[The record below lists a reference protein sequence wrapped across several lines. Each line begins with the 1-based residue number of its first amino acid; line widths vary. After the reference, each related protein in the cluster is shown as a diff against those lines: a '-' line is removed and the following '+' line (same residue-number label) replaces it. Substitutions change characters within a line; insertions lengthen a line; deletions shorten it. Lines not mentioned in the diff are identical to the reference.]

1 MSTPLSPS
9 EFDVFAR
16 FLKLRSGIVI
26 TPDKTYLLESRL
38 QPVARKWNLEDLRG
52 IARKLSGMPE
62 QRLLDD
68 VVDAMTTN
76 ETLFFRDQNPFDSLK
91 NYVLPT
97 LTDKGR
103 RARKIRIWSA
113 ACSSGQEAYSIAMLL
128 AEEKVKYAGCTFEIV
143 GTDISREIL
152 AKAQSGIF
160 SQFEVQRGLP
170 IQYLVKYFVKDG
182 DRWALKDTVKSMV
195 SFRFFNLLEDPRLLG
210 TFDVIFCRNVLIY
223 FDQDTKRGILDRLSR
238 VLTPDGLLCL
248 GGSESVM
255 GISDKF
261 DNVVGQRNMYQ
272 QTFAK

>member
-1 MSTPLSPS
+1 MSTPLSPL

-16 FLKLRSGIVI
+16 FLKLRSGIII

-38 QPVARKWNLEDLRG
+38 QPIARKWNLEDLRG
-52 IARKLSGMPE
+52 IAKKLSGMPD

-97 LTDKGR
+97 LTDKGHR
-103 RARKIRIWSA
+103 PRKIRIWSA
-113 ACSSGQEAYSIAMLL
+113 ACSRGKAAYSIAMLL
-128 AEEKVKYAGCTFEIV
+128 LEEKEKYAGCTFEII

-182 DRWALKDTVKSMV
+182 DRWALKDSVKSMV

-210 TFDVIFCRNVLIY
+210 TFDIVFCRNVLIY
-223 FDQDTKRGILDRLSR
+223 FDHDTKKGILERISRALS
-238 VLTPDGLLCL
+238 PDGVLCL
-248 GGSESVM
+248 GGSESVLD
-255 GISDKF
+255 ITDKF
-261 DNVVGQRNMYQ
+261 TNVTGQRSMYQ
-272 QTFAK
+272 QSAPK

>member
-1 MSTPLSPS
+1 MNTPLSLI

-38 QPVARKWNLEDLRG
+38 QPIARKWNLEDLHG
-52 IARKLSGMPE
+52 IAKKLAGTPD

-91 NYVLPT
+91 NYVLPK
-97 LTDKGR
+97 LTDKGNSP
-103 RARKIRIWSA
+103 RKIRIWSA

-128 AEEKVKYAGCTFEIV
+128 EDEKIKYPGCSFEIV

-170 IQYLVKYFVKDG
+170 IQYLVKYFTKDG
-182 DRWALKDTVKSMV
+182 DRWALKDSIKSMV
-195 SFRFFNLLEDPRLLG
+195 NFRFFNLLEDPRLLG
-210 TFDVIFCRNVLIY
+210 MFDVIFCRNVLIY
-223 FDQDTKRGILDRLSR
+223 FDNDTKRSILDRLAR
-238 VLTPDGLLCL
+238 VLSPDGFLCL

-261 DNVVGQRNMYQ
+261 THIVGQRNMY
-272 QTFAK
+272 TAVTT